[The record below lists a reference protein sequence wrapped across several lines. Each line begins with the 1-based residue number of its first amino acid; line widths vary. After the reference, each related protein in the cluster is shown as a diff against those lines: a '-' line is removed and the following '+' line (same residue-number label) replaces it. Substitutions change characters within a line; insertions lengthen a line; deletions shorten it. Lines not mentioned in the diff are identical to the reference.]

1 MKNILRQLALFMAL
15 SICLTLTG
23 CFQNFY
29 TVKSNAGFEN
39 LDTLTQKGD
48 KKIVVHYADTIVTLS
63 SPVIDTEKITG
74 KITPYAPA
82 RPNYAEP
89 RAGYRLQQ
97 YKYKH
102 RNTLFNEVHVYAN
115 IPKPGNTELA
125 LIRKDEVVKYNTYKP
140 AKGASTGS
148 HILGGVLLV
157 ASIAF
162 LAGMGALIAGGGGII
177 Y

>member
-1 MKNILRQLALFMAL
+1 MKNILFLIVAF
-15 SICLTLTG
+15 SSCFTLTG

-29 TVKSNAGFEN
+29 TVKSNTGFES
-39 LDTLTQKGD
+39 LDTLMQNGD
-48 KKIVVHYADTIVTLS
+48 KKIIMHYTDTIVAFS
-63 SPVIDTEKITG
+63 SPVIDAEKITG
-74 KITPYAPA
+74 KINPYTPA
-82 RPNYAEP
+82 RKNYAEP

-157 ASIAF
+157 GSIAF
-162 LAGMGALIAGGGGII
+162 LAGMGALIAEGGIWA